1 MCIIEKLQSD
11 MESDVS
17 ESQPDVDP
25 MVQDLLP
32 PLDWGKEFALEIVE
46 SVFDD
51 VNNGNF
57 DAAVS
62 FLSTQIFPNLDNGI
76 LDEDDS
82 GAPNENATRSAA
94 TRLELL
100 ELSQVDMEFKRV
112 YDEAEAEY
120 YEIEADGDRE
130 ADEFDRLHID
140 YFGPMVDSLNE

>member
-62 FLSTQIFPNLDNGI
+62 FP
-76 LDEDDS
+76 
-82 GAPNENATRSAA
+82 
-94 TRLELL
+94 
-100 ELSQVDMEFKRV
+100 
-112 YDEAEAEY
+112 
-120 YEIEADGDRE
+120 
-130 ADEFDRLHID
+130 
-140 YFGPMVDSLNE
+140 VDSNLS